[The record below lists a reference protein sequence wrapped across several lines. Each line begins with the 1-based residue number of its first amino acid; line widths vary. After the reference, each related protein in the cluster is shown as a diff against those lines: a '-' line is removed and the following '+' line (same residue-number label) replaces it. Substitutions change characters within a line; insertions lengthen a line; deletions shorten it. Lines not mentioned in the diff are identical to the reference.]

1 MRITSTHAVLRCLAC
16 HAEVRVRRSDADRD
30 GRDGTGTIARSVMR
44 AKAAIGADPYDESPR
59 LPRLLWGRRAA
70 VP

>member
-1 MRITSTHAVLRCLAC
+1 MRITSTHTVLRCLAC
-16 HAEVRVRRSDADRD
+16 HAEVRVRRSDADPD
-30 GRDGTGTIARSVMR
+30 DGTIATSVMR
-44 AKAAIGADPYDESPR
+44 ARTAVAAEPYDESPR